1 MVSPQIKFVV
11 LGHHSRRRQ
20 AESLADLLNA
30 HLLVDEGNHGANWN
44 HRRALEWAAKQS
56 CRVVVLEDDAL
67 PVSGFTD
74 KISVWI
80 DRFPEDLCSF
90 YLGTGRPPQWQPVI
104 AEKLASGGDYI
115 VLPTLIHGVC
125 YSIPPASIPEMLNK
139 LLPHWAADYAIGR
152 AWGGDVIYL
161 AESLVEHA
169 DGETVERHHDGQPR
183 TERRRAWKLAG

>member
-1 MVSPQIKFVV
+1 MAEDIKFVV
-11 LGHHSRRRQ
+11 VGHHSRYKQ
-20 AESLADLLNA
+20 ALCLAELLSA
-30 HLLVDEGNHGANWN
+30 VLLIDSGDNGANWN
-44 HRRALEWAAKQS
+44 HRRALEWAAQQS
-56 CRVVVLEDDAL
+56 SRVVVLEDDAL

-74 KISVWI
+74 KTSAWI

-125 YSIPPASIPEMLNK
+125 YSIPPARIPAMLNK
-139 LLPHWAADYAIGR
+139 WLPHWAADYAIGS

-169 DGETVERHHDGQPR
+169 DGETVERHPDGQPR